1 MGISK
6 KRENPQV
13 MRKVK
18 MMKVKIQMGVHRMM
32 TIPLL
37 PPVARKYLDF
47 TSWFDSPST
56 MIY

>member
-1 MGISK
+1 
-6 KRENPQV
+6 

-18 MMKVKIQMGVHRMM
+18 MMKVKIQMVVHRMM